1 MLRLIILVLFCF
13 CRAATSFEAVAST
26 TRTVF
31 RSQNESIIM
40 KLHATGGGNEDVV
53 TEHGELDEL
62 SRPSI
67 SFTRNSILFDE
78 DAPTQRDNG
87 PLRVWRQAKLLLPAL
102 VTGAWGAED
111 GKGDR
116 KPVEHLYN
124 MVFIRIPTVL
134 MAVVYSKNLLD
145 GHGLILSFGGSF
157 EEVPPIIVFAVFAII
172 LR

>member
-1 MLRLIILVLFCF
+1 MMRSIAFLLCMCQCV
-13 CRAATSFEAVAST
+13 TSFQAIRLVST
-26 TRTVF
+26 TIRHGF
-31 RSQNESIIM
+31 RIQTILQAVGENKE
-40 KLHATGGGNEDVV
+40 GY
-53 TEHGELDEL
+53 TEQGDDELDEL

-87 PLRVWRQAKLLLPAL
+87 PLRVWKSTKSVLPAV
-102 VTGAWGAED
+102 VTGAWDDEK
-111 GKGDR
+111 KGDR

-134 MAVVYSKNLLD
+134 MALVYSKNLID
-145 GHGLILSFGGSF
+145 GHGLILSFG
-157 EEVPPIIVFAVFAII
+157 EVPPIVVFAVFAII